1 MTCTARWLQ
10 SDMPRL
16 LLCLGFAGLAAGPL
30 AAQPADSPTT
40 ISGTLVDERGAP
52 LADVEV
58 VLRPYPGDYEV
69 GLQLLGVPDALPGV
83 VDRTRS
89 GADGS
94 YSVSASLPG
103 PYRLEF
109 HYSASADQPVP
120 AQPVVIGN
128 LAPLQ
133 GSRLAETIEVP
144 NRHLV
149 AVRVLDADGGPV
161 EGALVIAHPTLW
173 MSPRYLNSMT
183 QMLRDARAGNY
194 SRPQEQR
201 VFPTYHPAASR
212 TDSEGIARFLMPTEE
227 ANVLVSAPGLKQSE
241 AGTTSGRAALR
252 LEGGPGIRFRVRGS
266 NGAPVPGVLIRTSE
280 PPPPTDA
287 PTALTMLRTPGA
299 LGTPG
304 TPLAVTDQDGEAVVS
319 GVSASPTT
327 WELLGADRAFA
338 EVSVPAPEPGASS
351 EAEQIV
357 DVRLDAPRRI
367 PGRVVDTA
375 SGLPLDGAAI
385 WVQAFPGNSATSG
398 PSGAFDLTT
407 RPASTGTRLLV
418 TAAGY
423 LDERTDVAASD
434 ALNTTE
440 VKIGLTPA
448 APIAGVVT
456 DGSGQPVAGAKIWA
470 EPRGRG
476 GARFSSSQ
484 AGPAYAAPDGSF
496 VVEGALYGQAYRLTA
511 EAPGYARTLLNVPP
525 VEPGRVIEPVHLTL
539 SRGRRVVGTVVDTE
553 GNPVTGAQVELRWP
567 LDPSD
572 FRSLAESPA
581 TAATTNDQGAFVLP
595 ATAAGEYGVDA
606 SHSEYAQR
614 PTTLVDLPE
623 GESDFEIGDLTL
635 VAGSTI
641 HGIVTGPEG
650 TPVAGASIQSI
661 GEYRTGGAPIR
672 TATADGDGRFRIE
685 GLSSALV
692 DLGVRATGYPV
703 LTRAGVRT
711 NNDDPVLLELK
722 PGASLTGRV
731 LDGGGN
737 EVAGTVVSLRIEF
750 DYLAGGDPQLWDAAD
765 TFPRR
770 RTDAEG
776 RFRFEGL
783 MAGTWSA
790 EAKRGTDGAKLDQI
804 ELAPGAEREIELLLQ
819 ARDRLTVIV
828 TTSAGEP
835 VANAEIRIQSA
846 GERIPGGYGRTDGSG
861 RSEMDITAGPVT
873 VKVTHQ
879 KLRDES
885 REVQLE
891 PGDNELR
898 LELRP
903 GAEITGT
910 VRSYDGARLAQ
921 ATVAA
926 ETEYEF
932 GAESHRTNTVSD
944 QNGAFRVTGLEPRRY
959 IVTARSPGYADGGP
973 DEPIEIGDDSVE
985 GIEIV
990 LEPEVSIAGTV
1001 TGLSLTD
1008 LTQVRV
1014 YARRGSRSRDATT
1027 DTEGNF
1033 SIKGVGPGTWNV
1045 RAIKGDWERT
1055 VERTVTIDRGA
1066 TEVLVELPFERGLRL
1081 SGQVV
1086 EAGAPLIGARL
1097 FVEEQSTRTDQEG
1110 RFALEGL
1117 KPGPS
1122 QVIISRPDFSGTQYQ
1137 SIDLQTDME
1146 GVRIELE
1153 PAAATVAG
1161 VVVDAETGQPL
1172 DYASLMAADAATIGV
1187 IAKDG
1192 AAGALLVGVSSVLTR
1207 GAGQFT
1213 LELRANV
1220 DHLWVT
1226 RDRYEGT
1233 QIPLDITPGEH
1244 LEGLVIRLQ
1253 PAADESPDQ

>member
-1 MTCTARWLQ
+1 
-10 SDMPRL
+10 MPRV

-40 ISGTLVDERGAP
+40 ISGTLIDERGAP

-109 HYSASADQPVP
+109 QYSASADQPVP

-144 NRHLV
+144 NRHTI
-149 AVRVLDADGGPV
+149 AVRVLDADDRAV
-161 EGALVIAHPTLW
+161 EGALVIAHPTVW
-173 MSPRYLNSMT
+173 VSPRYLRGLT
-183 QMLRDARAGNY
+183 QMVRDAQAGNFTP
-194 SRPQEQR
+194 PQTLQ
-201 VFPTYHPAASR
+201 VLPSYHPSASR
-212 TDSEGIARFLMPTEE
+212 TDSEGIARFLMPTEN
-227 ANVLVSAPGLKQSE
+227 AQVLVSAPGFVQGK
-241 AGTTSGRAALR
+241 ARTASGRAAFR
-252 LEGGPGIRFRVRGS
+252 LERDPGIRLRVRGP
-266 NGAPVPGVLIRTSE
+266 NGAPAPRVLIRT
-280 PPPPTDA
+280 PDVAPPTDA
-287 PTALTMLRTPGA
+287 ASALGLLGTAGA
-299 LGTPG
+299 LGTPN
-304 TPLAVTDQDGEAVVS
+304 TPLGLTDAHGEAVVS
-319 GVSASPTT
+319 RAVGSQAT
-327 WELLGADRAFA
+327 WALEGADHASA
-338 EVSVPAPEPGASS
+338 EVSPPVLDPANPPSGEPIL
-351 EAEQIV
+351 E
-357 DVRLDAPRRI
+357 VRLVAPFRI
-367 PGRVVDTA
+367 PGLVVDTA
-375 SGLPLDGAAI
+375 SGLPVDGAAV
-385 WVQAFPGNSATSG
+385 WVVRHPGHNVYTG
-398 PSGAFDLTT
+398 PTGVFD
-407 RPASTGTRLLV
+407 
-418 TAAGY
+418 
-423 LDERTDVAASD
+423 
-434 ALNTTE
+434 LNTTPPQTATRLQVAAGGYLPVTTDVPASETSNPDE
-440 VKIGLTPA
+440 VRIGLTPA
-448 APIAGVVT
+448 APIRGVVT
-456 DGSGQPVAGAKIWA
+456 DGSARPVPSAKIRATPRGAGATLRYSFNSGSA
-470 EPRGRG
+470 T
-476 GARFSSSQ
+476 S
-484 AGPAYAAPDGSF
+484 AADGSF
-496 VVEGALYGQAYRLTA
+496 RVEQIVYGHTYRLIA
-511 EAPGYARTLLNVPP
+511 DAPGYARAFVDLPP
-525 VEPGRVIEPVHLTL
+525 LEPGQVIEPVRLVLT
-539 SRGRRVVGTVVDTE
+539 RGRSVLGKVVDTE

-567 LDPSD
+567 LDQSD
-572 FRSLAESPA
+572 FRSPLDTPA
-581 TAATTNDQGAFVLP
+581 TAAATDDQGSFTLP
-595 ATAAGEYGVDA
+595 ATAPGEYEVGV
-606 SHSEYAQR
+606 SHSEYSQR
-614 PTTLVDLPE
+614 PATRVDVPA
-623 GESDFEIGDLTL
+623 GESDFEIGDFTL
-635 VAGSTI
+635 VAGATI
-641 HGIVTGPEG
+641 DGVVTGAEEK
-650 TPVAGASIQSI
+650 PVAGATVLSR
-661 GEYRTGGAPIR
+661 GAYRAGGSPTR
-672 TATADGDGRFRIE
+672 TA
-685 GLSSALV
+685 
-692 DLGVRATGYPV
+692 
-703 LTRAGVRT
+703 
-711 NNDDPVLLELK
+711 
-722 PGASLTGRV
+722 
-731 LDGGGN
+731 
-737 EVAGTVVSLRIEF
+737 
-750 DYLAGGDPQLWDAAD
+750 
-765 TFPRR
+765 

-776 RFRFEGL
+776 RFRLDGLSSDLADLSVRANGYPLLVRAGVRTNADEPVLIELKPGASVGGRVLDNGGNGVAGILVSLRIERNYRTGGDPRLWGAQDMFPRQMTDAEGRFRFDRL
-783 MAGTWSA
+783 VPGTWSA
-790 EAKRGTDGAKLDQI
+790 ETKKGTEGAKLDQI

-819 ARDRLTVIV
+819 TRDRLTVIV

-910 VRSYDGARLAQ
+910 VRSYDGASLAQ

-1033 SIKGVGPGTWNV
+1033 SIKGIGPGTWNV

-1086 EAGAPLIGARL
+1086 EAGAPLIGGRL

-1122 QVIISRPDFSGTQYQ
+1122 QVMISRPDFSGTQYQ

-1192 AAGALLVGVSSVLTR
+1192 AAGALLVGVSSLLTR

-1244 LEGLVIRLQ
+1244 LEGLVIRMQ